1 MKPQHLVTI
10 VAILIGLVAPG
21 AAPAAAP
28 ALAQAP
34 APSPS
39 MAPATAP
46 VDASTQ
52 AKVIEKLAQTIT
64 EKYVDAVKAK
74 EIAAHVRASL
84 GSGVY
89 ASASNAA
96 AFAEAVTADLQ
107 SLQIDRHLRVGYDP
121 RIYAMVS
128 DTSAQ
133 PQGIPDAEIKRR
145 ARENFGFQKV
155 EILMGNVGY
164 LDLRAFVSPSIAGPA
179 AVGAMNFLASCEALI
194 IDLRNNGGGTPEMI
208 QLLTSY
214 LYDGDGQHINDFYNR
229 EGESTTQFW
238 TLPYVPGPHI
248 ASVPVYLLTS
258 RRTFSCAEEFAYD
271 LQNLKR
277 ATIVGETTGGGAH
290 PGGFFP
296 LADGFVAFVST
307 GKAVN
312 PVSHTNWEGVGV
324 KPDIDV
330 PMEDALRRAHT
341 EALKAIAAKEE
352 DPERKTELAWS
363 VEALESEAN
372 PIALTPADLRAYAG
386 SYGIRKV
393 FVDGDGLYFQREQ
406 QPRIRLIPVGK
417 DLFRGEFMDDFRF
430 RFGRDAGGRVVELTG
445 VTPSGPRFTEKRGK

>member
-1 MKPQHLVTI
+1 MRPQQLAAI
-10 VAILIGLVAPG
+10 VATLIGL
-21 AAPAAAP
+21 AAPAGAP
-28 ALAQAP
+28 AQ
-34 APSPS
+34 
-39 MAPATAP
+39 MAPATAS
-46 VDASTQ
+46 VDAA
-52 AKVIEKLAQTIT
+52 AKGRVIEKLAQTIT
-64 EKYVDAVKAK
+64 DKYVDAAKAK

-84 GSGVY
+84 GAGAY

-107 SLQIDRHLRVGYDP
+107 ALQIDRHLRVGYDP

-128 DTSAQ
+128 DTTVQ
-133 PQGIPDAEIKRR
+133 PQGMPDDEIRRR
-145 ARENFGFQKV
+145 ARENFGFQKI

-164 LDLRAFVSPSIAGPA
+164 LDLRAFVSPDIAGPT
-179 AVGAMNFLASCEALI
+179 AVGAMNFLSHCDALI

-208 QLLTSY
+208 QLLASY
-214 LYDGDGQHINDFYNR
+214 LYDGDRQHLNDFYNR

-238 TLPYVPGPHI
+238 TLPYVPGSHI

-277 ATIVGETTGGGAH
+277 ATIIGETTGGGAH

-312 PVSHTNWEGVGV
+312 PVTHTNWEGVGV

-330 PMEDALRRAHT
+330 PMDDALRRAHT

-352 DPERKTELAWS
+352 DAERKTGLNWS
-363 VEALESEAN
+363 VEALESEDH
-372 PIALTPADLRAYAG
+372 PIALKLSDLRAYAG

-393 FVDGDGLYFQREQ
+393 FAEGDRLYFQREQ

-417 DLFRGEFMDDFRF
+417 DIFRGEFMDDFRF
-430 RFGRDAGGRVVELTG
+430 RFERDAGGRVVQLTG
-445 VTPSGPRFTEKRGK
+445 MAPSGPRFTEKRAS